1 MASKILS
8 PLVDRLATMGKKDR
22 HGKEGQHLGTE
33 GHHFM
38 KQWMLV
44 KFCLI

>member
-1 MASKILS
+1 MLGV
-8 PLVDRLATMGKKDR
+8 LMDRLVTARLKDGHR
-22 HGKEGQHLGTE
+22 EEGQHLGTK

-44 KFCLI
+44 KFCPI